1 MEQGIAQQLTVGA
14 HGNRVQECVVPRQ
27 QSQLSIVLRQ
37 LSRNRGALVGLSL
50 LIVEILIAI
59 AAPVVAPYNPLEQS
73 PLAALK
79 GPSMKHLF
87 GTDDVG
93 RDILS
98 RVIYGARISL
108 RVGLISVSIAATIGT
123 TLGIIAGFYGG
134 RLDSIIMGLANVLL
148 AFPGILLALAIIAV
162 LGPGL
167 FNVMIAVGVG
177 SIPTYIRVARGS
189 TLSIRNCDYVT
200 GARAVGCNNNRIM
213 LHYILPNAFPPLIV
227 LMTVGVAGA
236 ILTASGLSF
245 LGLGAQPPTPEWGA
259 MLNAGRTYL
268 RQAWWVAVFPG
279 LAITITVLS
288 INLLG
293 DGLRDALDPK
303 LRR

>member
-1 MEQGIAQQLTVGA
+1 MEEGIAQQLVVGTRA
-14 HGNRVQECVVPRQ
+14 ATAQECIRLKQ

-37 LSRNRGALVGLSL
+37 LRRNRGAIVGLSL
-50 LIVEILIAI
+50 LILEVLIAI
-59 AAPVVAPYNPLEQS
+59 AAPLVAPYNPLEQS

-79 GPSMKHLF
+79 GPSTKHLF

-134 RLDSIIMGLANVLL
+134 RLDSVIMGLANVLL

-167 FNVMIAVGVG
+167 FNVMIAVGIG
-177 SIPTYIRVARGS
+177 GIPTYIRVARGS

-213 LHYILPNAFPPLIV
+213 LRYILPNALPPLIV

-288 INLLG
+288 INMLG

>member
-1 MEQGIAQQLTVGA
+1 MAESVAQRFYVQPRSETA
-14 HGNRVQECVVPRQ
+14 HANVAPRQ
-27 QSQLSIVLRQ
+27 QGQLAIVARQ
-37 LSRNRGALVGLSL
+37 LRRNRGAMIGLI
-50 LIVEILIAI
+50 LIMAEILIAI
-59 AAPVVAPYNPLEQS
+59 AAPLVAPYPPLQQS
-73 PLAALK
+73 VKHALQP
-79 GPSMKHLF
+79 PSRLHWF
-87 GTDDVG
+87 GTDDIG

-123 TLGIIAGFYGG
+123 TFGILAGFHGG
-134 RLDSIIMGLANVLL
+134 ALEKFIMGFADILL
-148 AFPGILLALAIIAV
+148 AFPGMLLALAIIAI

-167 FNVMIAVGVG
+167 SNVMIAVGIG

-189 TLSIRNCDYVT
+189 TLSIKGCDYVT
-200 GARAVGCNNNRIM
+200 GARSVGCSDARIM
-213 LHYILPNAFPPLIV
+213 FRYILPNVLPPLIV

-245 LGLGAQPPTPEWGA
+245 LGLGAQPPTPEWGSI
-259 MLNAGRTYL
+259 LNAGRTYL
-268 RQAWWVAVFPG
+268 RRAWWFAVFPG
-279 LAITITVLS
+279 LAITVTVLS
-288 INLLG
+288 MNLLG

>member
-1 MEQGIAQQLTVGA
+1 MI
-14 HGNRVQECVVPRQ
+14 PRQ
-27 QSQLSIVLRQ
+27 RSQLSIVLRQ
-37 LSRNRGALVGLSL
+37 LCRNRGAIIGLCL
-50 LIVEILIAI
+50 LTLEVLIAI
-59 AAPVVAPYNPLEQS
+59 AAPLVAPYSPLEQRLFFALRS
-73 PLAALK
+73 PS
-79 GPSMKHLF
+79 PQHLF

-123 TLGIIAGFYGG
+123 TLGILAGFYGG
-134 RLDSIIMGLANVLL
+134 YLDSIIMGLANVLL

-167 FNVMIAVGVG
+167 SNVMIAVGIG
-177 SIPTYIRVARGS
+177 NIPTYIRVARGS
-189 TLSIRNCDYVT
+189 TLSLRNYDYVT
-200 GARAVGCNNNRIM
+200 GARAVGCGNNRIM
-213 LHYILPNAFPPLIV
+213 LRYILPNVLPPLIV
-227 LMTVGVAGA
+227 LMTVGIAGA

-259 MLNAGRTYL
+259 MLHAGRTYL

-279 LAITITVLS
+279 LAITTTVLS
-288 INLLG
+288 INMLG

-303 LRR
+303 LRC